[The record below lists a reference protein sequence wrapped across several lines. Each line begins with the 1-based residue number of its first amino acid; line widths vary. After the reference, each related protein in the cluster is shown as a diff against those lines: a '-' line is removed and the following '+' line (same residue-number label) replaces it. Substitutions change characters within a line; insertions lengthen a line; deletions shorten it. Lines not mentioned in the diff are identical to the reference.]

1 MTVSRRDLL
10 KQMTGAAVA
19 ATSSAVSPA
28 AAVLPVATVLP
39 LTTGAVLSGVATAQE
54 DANDVA
60 KRVNPRIGISTY
72 SYWRFNADSRISIED
87 CIDQSADFGFDGVEI
102 LEVQMGKEQMDDNGY
117 LQRLK
122 QRAFVNGMDLCG
134 YSTHQGFVTP
144 DEEIRRAN
152 IKRTVRSIER
162 AHEMG
167 IPTMRVNTG
176 RWGTTKSFD
185 DLMAN
190 KGIEP
195 NLEGYT
201 DDEGFKWVIDCYAE
215 IVKKAERYGV
225 TLGLENHWGLGR
237 TAQGVIRIIDAIKSP
252 WLQATLDTGNFLEKR
267 YEQMEQL
274 APYAV
279 LLQAKTY
286 HGGGKWYTL
295 ETDYDRV
302 AQIMRKNKFRGY
314 VSLEFEGKA
323 DYETAIPKSLQTLR
337 SAFA

>member
-1 MTVSRRDLL
+1 MSVSRRKLL
-10 KQMTGAAVA
+10 KQISGAAA
-19 ATSSAVSPA
+19 AASLPLAGVVLPGVSPQSLRAEEA
-28 AAVLPVATVLP
+28 APTRRS
-39 LTTGAVLSGVATAQE
+39 T
-54 DANDVA
+54 
-60 KRVNPRIGISTY
+60 PRIGVSTY
-72 SYWRFNADSRISIED
+72 SFWRFNADSKIPVED
-87 CIDQSADFGFDGVEI
+87 CIDHAADMGFDGVEI
-102 LEVQMGKEQMDDNGY
+102 LEIHMTPEQMDDNSY

-144 DEEIRRAN
+144 DKEKRRAN
-152 IKRTVRSIER
+152 VERTTRSIER
-162 AHEMG
+162 AHELG

-201 DDEGFKWVIDCYAE
+201 DDQGFEWVIDSYAE

-237 TAQGVIRIIDAIKSP
+237 TAEGVIRVIDAIKSP
-252 WLQATLDTGNFLEKR
+252 WLQATLDTGNFLEDR
-267 YEQMEQL
+267 YPQMEEL
-274 APYAV
+274 APHAV

-295 ETDYDRV
+295 EMDYGRV
-302 AQIMRKNKFRGY
+302 AAILAKNNFRGY
-314 VSLEFEGKA
+314 VSLEFEGRE
-323 DYETAIPKSLQTLR
+323 DFETAIPKSLATLR
-337 SAFA
+337 KAFG